1 LGTDSAPHVDKS
13 KESSCGCAG
22 IYTASHSISCLA
34 EVFDRAGAL
43 DKLEAFTSIF
53 GAGFYGLAP
62 NKQKITLT
70 KDLPVIF
77 PQQIKTD
84 DGPIT
89 LFNPNIDIH
98 WKVTSYANNIGVTLT

>member
-22 IYTASHSISCLA
+22 IYTASNSISCLA
-34 EVFDRAGAL
+34 EVFDRADAL
-43 DKLEAFTSIF
+43 DKLEGFTSIF

-62 NKQKITLT
+62 NQQKITLN